1 MKDYPQWKKLAW
13 RYGRV
18 FLAAFIGALAVQIQ
32 QQDFQINQALIS
44 SLITGAIS
52 TVFMKL
58 RADLDNP
65 SDPSL
70 INKLPL

>member
-1 MKDYPQWKKLAW
+1 MKEYPQWKKLLW

-18 FLAAFIGALAVQIQ
+18 FLAAFIGTLAVQLQ
-32 QQDFQINQALIS
+32 QKDFVFNQALIG

-58 RADLDNP
+58 RADIDDP
-65 SDPSL
+65 SDPSI
-70 INKLPL
+70 INKFPL